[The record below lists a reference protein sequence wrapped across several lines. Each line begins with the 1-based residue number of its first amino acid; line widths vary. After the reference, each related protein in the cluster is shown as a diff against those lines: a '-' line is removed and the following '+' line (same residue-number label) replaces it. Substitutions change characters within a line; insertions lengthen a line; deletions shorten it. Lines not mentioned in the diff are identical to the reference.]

1 MACHCAHYAFSPS
14 PHMRCFSINNSTKLS
29 SKGTKPTVLSSIGN
43 SGDSYNTLVS
53 EAVRLL
59 VPPAKFEAS
68 KLKVVLMGEEMNQY
82 SAIIPRTYILSHCDF
97 TADLTLI
104 ISNVINLDQLRGWYS
119 KDDVVV
125 EWKKLEGQLALH
137 AHCYVSGPNLL
148 LDLAAEFRYHIF
160 SKEMPLVLEAVLDG
174 DAALFTKHPGLK
186 DSLGWVYFH
195 SRLPKYNRLE
205 CWGPLK
211 DAAQG
216 RPRDHR
222 GFSVAS
228 KANSRISR
236 KSGGPKSI
244 FQALFAFLL

>member
-1 MACHCAHYAFSPS
+1 MACHCAHYSFSPS
-14 PHMRCFSINNSTKLS
+14 PAPHRQSLSINNSTMLS
-29 SKGTKPTVLSSIGN
+29 FTGSKPAVLPSHGN
-43 SGDSYNTLVS
+43 SRATSNTLVS

-59 VPPAKFEAS
+59 GPPAKFEAS

-97 TADLTLI
+97 TADLTLT

-119 KDDVVV
+119 KDDVVA
-125 EWKKLEGQLALH
+125 EWKKLEGQLVLLV
-137 AHCYVSGPNLL
+137 HCYVSGPNLM

-160 SKEMPLVLEAVLDG
+160 SKEMPLVLEAVLHG
-174 DAALFTKHPGLK
+174 DSALFTDHPELK
-186 DSLGWVYFH
+186 DSLVWVYFH
-195 SRLPKYNRLE
+195 SSSPKYNRLE

-216 RPRDHR
+216 RPGDHR
-222 GFSVAS
+222 GSLTS
-228 KANSRISR
+228 PSR
-236 KSGGPKSI
+236 KWEGPKSV